1 MSRHFALSG
10 HVAAWPGE
18 TVMTD
23 KPSTGPDK
31 APATNDDPAPK
42 VGNKCPPQHSRFK
55 KGKSGNPAGRPKGAL
70 GLKTLLAAE
79 LKSTIKI
86 QEAGKTKTVTKQQA
100 MVKQFVGKALKGDD
114 KAFGRLLPLMLA
126 IGAEEVA
133 DAGHALTDQQKEILE
148 RNAQRLLEMLAE
160 KGGRR

>member
-1 MSRHFALSG
+1 
-10 HVAAWPGE
+10 
-18 TVMTD
+18 MTERNYSVGYGR
-23 KPSTGPDK
+23 P
-31 APATNDDPAPK
+31 PK
-42 VGNKCPPQHSRFK
+42 HSRFK
-55 KGKSGNPAGRPKGAL
+55 KGSSGNPAGRLKGTL

-86 QEAGKTKTVTKQQA
+86 QEAGRTKTITKQQA

-114 KAFGRLLPLMLA
+114 RAFGRLIPLMLA

-148 RNAQRLLEMLAE
+148 RNARRLLETLAD
-160 KGGRR
+160 KGSRL